1 MTTTRYIGLISGTSM
16 DGIDAALIEIDA
28 GRTRLVQALSHA
40 LPGPVSSA
48 LLDCLDRP
56 DAHGVAAIGALD
68 AALGDCFAD
77 AALALLAA
85 AGVHPAAVDA
95 IGSHGQTLFH
105 APDHD
110 PPFTW
115 QAGDPARIAH
125 RTGIPTVAD
134 FRRADIAAGGQGAPL
149 APLFHAEHFASGDE
163 TRVVLNLGGIANV
176 TLLEPGSAVRGF
188 DTGPANTLL
197 DLWAREA
204 FGTAF
209 DRGGEFGAQGNIDRE
224 LLSALLDEPY
234 FGQPA
239 PKSTG
244 RERFNRAW
252 LRERANLDVAA
263 ARSLPEQ
270 RRLDVMATLCELSAT
285 SIADA
290 LRAHGAGAARVI
302 ACGGGVHNPLL
313 MGRIRSSLPDAPL
326 VDSGAFGLDP
336 DWIEAVTFGWLA
348 HRRVTARPVNT
359 PPITGASMPVA
370 AGAVYLPPQPA
381 TMPTEDRR

>member
-1 MTTTRYIGLISGTSM
+1 M
-16 DGIDAALIEIDA
+16 DGIDAALIEVAD
-28 GRTRLVQALSHA
+28 GRTRLVEALSHA
-40 LPGPVSSA
+40 LPGAVSSA

-56 DAHGVAAIGALD
+56 AAQGVASIGALD
-68 AALGDCFAD
+68 AALGDCFAA
-77 AALALLAA
+77 AALAVLEAS
-85 AGVHPAAVDA
+85 GITPAEIAA

-125 RTGIPTVAD
+125 RTGIPVVAD
-134 FRRADIAAGGQGAPL
+134 FRRADIAAGGQAAPL
-149 APLFHAEHFASGDE
+149 APLFHAEQFASTGE
-163 TRVVLNLGGIANV
+163 TRVVLNLGGIANA
-176 TLLEPGSAVRGF
+176 TLLRPGRAVRGF

-209 DRGGEFGAQGNIDRE
+209 DRDGELAARGDVDRA

-234 FGQPA
+234 FARPA

-244 RERFNRAW
+244 RELFNRAW
-252 LRERANLDVAA
+252 LHERARLDVAA
-263 ARSLPEQ
+263 ARSMPQQ
-270 RRLDVMATLCELSAT
+270 RRLDVMATLCELSAV

-290 LRAHGAGAARVI
+290 LTALDADVARLI
-302 ACGGGVHNPLL
+302 ACGGGVHNPAL
-313 MGRIRSSLPDAPL
+313 MGRIRALLPDAS
-326 VDSGAFGLDP
+326 VGDSSAFGLDP

-348 HRRVTARPVNT
+348 HRRVTAQSVNT
-359 PPITGASMPVA
+359 PPITGASTQVV
-370 AGAVYLPPQPA
+370 AGAVYLPPGA
-381 TMPTEDRR
+381 AVSPTDESR